1 MPKKIITSLTVLTLL
16 GCSSTKP
23 DNLKPKKEPNKTAN
37 ITVYSGVLRTN
48 DTCFDW
54 ASSAVRSGNKIL
66 VADTENNLI
75 RKIENNKITTYVG
88 NGIKENK
95 DGQGVNASLNR
106 PENIVIDSKKNLY
119 VSVNYNQIYQIDS
132 LGNAELFSG
141 RRYRGSIDGIAGQ
154 DGEIH
159 LVSYRFI
166 SGLAITPNN
175 EIFVADKNS
184 IRKIDLKGTV
194 TTIAGNQDQGDEIG
208 KAEDARFHQISDIA
222 LNKLQELYIVDQV
235 NRKVKKLSQDG
246 TVSTFI
252 PKGIIKWPA
261 SITVNSKGIVIVFDS
276 EVKQL
281 LEFDQQGKLL
291 KTIKDQLLISQDF
304 SFQVKLKT
312 DEKDNIIL
320 TSKDFV
326 NCIDKNSKITQYGLK
341 NGTSR
346 NGDIKTASYK
356 LPFDGVFDKNGNL
369 FVLDKGN
376 NLIRKIS
383 KEGLVTTFCGNGS
396 YGKTVG
402 KPHFT
407 SFEYPESIAIDNANN
422 LYVINGDWKDVKI
435 IKIDTNG
442 HSSIFINPKQKRIDY
457 ERLQDLA
464 IDSKNNLYITDSK
477 KNTIHKFDAQGNK
490 IELDIPI
497 TFNELAGIT
506 IDNEDNLF
514 LCDSRN
520 NRIVKVFGNNKAQ
533 IITTNNGIT
542 LNEPENITIDKYGNL
557 YVTDHNRT
565 RIIKIDKNLNSS
577 IFVHE
582 YTIGQNKDNNF
593 SEYNNSLKIKA
604 FEDAIY
610 VFDKYDNRILKLQ
623 SF

>member
-1 MPKKIITSLTVLTLL
+1 MTQKIIATLSVLILI
-16 GCSSTKP
+16 GCSTH
-23 DNLKPKKEPNKTAN
+23 KPKHLQTKKDPIKRAN
-37 ITVYSGVLRTN
+37 VTVYSGVLRTN

-54 ASSAVRSGNKIL
+54 ASSAIKYGNKIL

-75 RKIENNKITTYVG
+75 RKIEKNKISTYVG
-88 NGIKENK
+88 NGVKENK
-95 DGQGVNASLNR
+95 DGKGVEASLNN
-106 PENIVIDSKKNLY
+106 PENIQIDTNKNVY

-132 LGNAELFSG
+132 LGNAALFSG

-166 SGLAITPNN
+166 SGLAIDTKN

-184 IRKIDLKGTV
+184 IRKIDLNGTV
-194 TTIAGNQDQGDEIG
+194 TTIAGNQDGGDEIG
-208 KAEDARFHQISDIA
+208 KAEEARFNQISDIA
-222 LNKLQELYIVDQV
+222 LNKQQELYIVDQV
-235 NRKVKKLSQDG
+235 NRKVKKLNQDG

-252 PKGIIKWPA
+252 TKGLLKWPS
-261 SITVNSKGIVIVFDS
+261 SIAINSKGIVHIFDS
-276 EVKQL
+276 QDKKIVL
-281 LEFDQQGKLL
+281 FDQKGNLL
-291 KTIKDQLLISQDF
+291 KTINDNILTSQEYTF
-304 SFQVKLKT
+304 HVKIKV
-312 DEKDNIIL
+312 DEMDNIIL

-326 NCIDKNSKITQYGLK
+326 NYIDKDSKIIQFGLK

-356 LPFDGVFDKNGNL
+356 QPFDGVFDKNGNL

-383 KEGLVTTFCGNGS
+383 KEGLVTTFCGNGT
-396 YGKTVG
+396 YGSSVG

-407 SFEYPESIAIDNANN
+407 SFQYPESIAIDNANN

-435 IKIDTNG
+435 IKIDPNG
-442 HSSIFINPKQKRIDY
+442 HSSIFINPKQKAFDY

-477 KNTIHKFDAQGNK
+477 KNIIHKFDAQGNK
-490 IELDIPI
+490 IEFDIPL
-497 TFNELAGIT
+497 TFNNLAGLT
-506 IDNEDNLF
+506 FDNEDNLL
-514 LCDSRN
+514 LCDSQN
-520 NRIVKVFGNNKAQ
+520 NRIVKVFKNNKTQ
-533 IITTNNGIT
+533 IITTNNGII
-542 LNEPENITIDKYGNL
+542 LNEPENITIDKLGNI

-565 RIIKIDKNLNSS
+565 RIIKIDKNLKSS
-577 IFVHE
+577 IFVNE
-582 YTIGQNKDNNF
+582 YELGNNKDNNF
-593 SEYNNSLKIKA
+593 SEYNNTLKIEA

-610 VFDKYDNRILKLQ
+610 VFDKYDNQILKLQ
-623 SF
+623 